1 MAFRS
6 PAPHPARGLPSLS
19 SPFPQEKTRP
29 PRRASSARL
38 QVLRCGQ
45 GAGLEAALWT
55 LSAPGSCR
63 LQPQGHC
70 ISRAEETL
78 PHRARPLS
86 CSGSGF
92 AWGQA
97 PSGKEESR
105 HLGSFGDNDTGTW
118 PRRIWRRPAFTA
130 VIVMHSGRLTSLPR
144 VRGGRSAPAP
154 VSPEPAAERAETR
167 RGRAALGDWPL
178 RPCGN

>member
-1 MAFRS
+1 MVSVVAVSIHCEKTNERAAENGQSERPHVAVRS
-6 PAPHPARGLPSLS
+6 PASHPAKAFRASAVCIPARGHA
-19 SPFPQEKTRP
+19 RP
-29 PRRASSARL
+29 PRRASAARV
-38 QVLRCGQ
+38 QVLRSRR
-45 GAGLEAALWT
+45 GAGLAAAPWT
-55 LSAPGSCR
+55 LSAPRSCM

-105 HLGSFGDNDTGTW
+105 HPGSFGDSETGTC
-118 PRRIWRRPAFTA
+118 PTRIGRRPAFTT
-130 VIVMHSGRLTSLPR
+130 VIPMHWEACYSFG
-144 VRGGRSAPAP
+144 
-154 VSPEPAAERAETR
+154 
-167 RGRAALGDWPL
+167 
-178 RPCGN
+178 